1 MAFGWFM
8 QIHVLEVKLLF
19 LFLCDFGNALGG
31 LPLPKG
37 SAAKRK
43 YIPVFPLNAKKV
55 RIFEIISGGFA
66 VKIQQCVKK
75 VRRFLV
81 RFSVC

>member
-1 MAFGWFM
+1 MPILSAKF
-8 QIHVLEVKLLF
+8 LF

-37 SAAKRK
+37 SAAKKIHASVPFKR
-43 YIPVFPLNAKKV
+43 KKV

-66 VKIQQCVKK
+66 VKFQQCVKK

-81 RFSVC
+81 SFLVC